1 MDIGQIGGGVSVDFK
16 ISIQVPLIY
25 KSFYD
30 SGRKFYIDMKC
41 AQGTTGLIIMD
52 SNKKTDH

>member
-1 MDIGQIGGGVSVDFK
+1 MDIRQIGGGVSVDFK

-41 AQGTTGLIIMD
+41 GQGTNGLIIINN
-52 SNKKTDH
+52 NKKTDH